1 MKKEHQDT
9 INKSLLLNWL
19 YSADKNLPIEELNKW
34 LTAKTEGRYT
44 IVRTE
49 ISNNSCRSSD

>member
-1 MKKEHQDT
+1 MKKDHQDT

-19 YSADKNLPIEELNKW
+19 YLADKNLPVEELNKW
-34 LTAKTEGRYT
+34 LTAKTGGRYT

-49 ISNNSCRSSD
+49 ISDNLCRS